1 MEEKSQME
9 IAYEE
14 YLASDDKC
22 IKIGENTFYKI
33 INKDKISIKNGT
45 VLICIPRELF
55 NHTSIIK
62 VRDEEDRIFNLGGPV
77 HYSFRCPIPRWYME
91 TVTLTVE
98 GIHDIDEIGD
108 YLSWYN
114 NHP

>member
-9 IAYEE
+9 MKYEE

-33 INKDKISIKNGT
+33 IHKDIISLRNGT
-45 VLICIPRELF
+45 VLLCVPWELF
-55 NHTSIIK
+55 NHTAISK

-91 TVTLTVE
+91 TATVPVE
-98 GIHDIDEIGD
+98 GIHGIDEIGD
-108 YLSWYN
+108 YLTLEQ
-114 NHP
+114 